1 MIPVMTTADPED
13 IDQLLRR
20 AANGDAAGWCAL
32 VERYHDRLR
41 RSVGLR
47 LDPRLRGRVD
57 ASDILQDTY
66 LDASRQ
72 LADYARD
79 PPLPFFLWLRRI
91 AGSRLYKVHRQ
102 YLGTRMREVG
112 REVSI
117 DRGPLP
123 GASSAALAA
132 RLLGHDDRPSEAM
145 QRAERRA
152 RIQDALDQMD
162 PTDREVLVL
171 RHFEQLTSPEAAR
184 ELGISEA
191 AAAKR
196 YIRALARLRGL
207 LARAGGGSE
216 P

>member
-1 MIPVMTTADPED
+1 AEPED
-13 IDQLLRR
+13 IEHLLRR
-20 AANGDAAGWCAL
+20 AAAGDAPGWRPP
-32 VERYHDRLR
+32 VERFHDPLR
-41 RSVGLR
+41 RSAGLR

-57 ASDILQDTY
+57 ASDILQDTH

-72 LADYARD
+72 LAHHARD
-79 PPLPFFLWLRRI
+79 PPPPVLLWLPRL

-162 PTDREVLVL
+162 PTDREVLV
-171 RHFEQLTSPEAAR
+171 
-184 ELGISEA
+184 
-191 AAAKR
+191 
-196 YIRALARLRGL
+196 
-207 LARAGGGSE
+207 
-216 P
+216 